1 MEIPNKRELQQTT
14 YNHSSYIEFKDFMN
28 FYIQCAA
35 KPCFY

>member
-28 FYIQCAA
+28 FYIQCTA